1 MSSYQPVA
9 NDTFI
14 VRVWRESASGTW
26 RGQIVHLP
34 GRESAY
40 FATLAQ
46 ALAFIDRFVPGF
58 APNSNTPLAAAV
70 PGCSDTAADDSQ

>member
-1 MSSYQPVA
+1 MSNYQPVT

-34 GRESAY
+34 GQESAY

-46 ALAFIDRFVPGF
+46 ALAFIDHFVPGI
-58 APNSNTPLAAAV
+58 APQSDASAASGDAGCRDPAPQNSE
-70 PGCSDTAADDSQ
+70 

>member
-9 NDTFI
+9 NDSFI
-14 VRVWRESASGTW
+14 VRVWREAASGTW

-46 ALAFIDRFVPGF
+46 ALAFIERFVPGI
-58 APNSNTPLAAAV
+58 APQ
-70 PGCSDTAADDSQ
+70 SDSGLVEE